1 MHSNGNKEHK
11 SSEKE
16 HNPSGEAYKSQK
28 EEKQKEP
35 KVPTRQISYDMYKK
49 GMTVEEIAKERGY
62 VPSTIM
68 SHLTGYIVDGDID
81 IRQFV
86 STDHEQLLRQYMTLH
101 PDSPFSEIRTAL
113 NESCSYDEIR
123 IVANIMEKE
132 KTGKQQKA

>member
-1 MHSNGNKEHK
+1 
-11 SSEKE
+11 
-16 HNPSGEAYKSQK
+16 
-28 EEKQKEP
+28 
-35 KVPTRQISYDMYKK
+35 MYKK

-132 KTGKQQKA
+132 KTARQQ